1 MSAQPLNT
9 YNVTDYT
16 SSKGGEV
23 VGASMDGGKVAEYV
37 FSYDDLPAPV
47 DSTGTRQ
54 LIIPANSGI
63 RGVELK
69 VSEAFTGATSLSAGL
84 QQADGTEIDNDG
96 LIAAETTLTAGSY
109 SVGAGA
115 LVGASTGA
123 ADGQVVVTLAG
134 TATAG
139 VATITVD
146 YL

>member
-1 MSAQPLNT
+1 MSSFPLNT

-23 VGASMDGGKVAEYV
+23 VGVSTDGGKVASYV
-37 FSYDDLPAPV
+37 FSFDDLPAPE

-54 LIIPANSGI
+54 LIIPASSGI
-63 RGVELK
+63 RKAELK

-84 QQADGTEIDNDG
+84 QQADGTEIDNNG
-96 LIAAETTLTAGSY
+96 LIASETSLAAGDY
-109 SVGAGA
+109 SVGSGA
-115 LVGASTGA
+115 LIGASSGA

-139 VATITVD
+139 VAELQID
-146 YL
+146 FL